1 MSFLDFLIV
10 EFTLGQV
17 HLLASE
23 VFDSEAHSSEL
34 NGVELLNLVVKFALG
49 VLERAYD

>member
-1 MSFLDFLIV
+1 MSFLDFLII

-23 VFDSEAHSSEL
+23 VFDSEAHSSKL
-34 NGVELLNLVVKFALG
+34 NGVELLNFIVKFAFR
-49 VLERAYD
+49 VL